1 MENFKFFEKT
11 VPSNFN
17 LHFSSYSLLYLGFES
32 YNGFYDLVCDL
43 TSWFKYQVYYFF
55 GEKFVYYFL
64 YTLIH
69 AILNTN
75 NLVARRSSDP
85 LNRPLNIWLIRTD
98 EGVHQCSLIIRW
110 SKNCDRKVVTY
121 QYKLSFRSSTVA
133 PQVKRTSGQIDR
145 MFSMDPE
152 SGGLS
157 NMQS

>member
-1 MENFKFFEKT
+1 MTSMIFY
-11 VPSNFN
+11 VILPVDS
-17 LHFSSYSLLYLGFES
+17 SSYI
-32 YNGFYDLVCDL
+32 
-43 TSWFKYQVYYFF
+43 TFF

-110 SKNCDRKVVTY
+110 SKNCDRKVVA
-121 QYKLSFRSSTVA
+121 YKYKQSFRSSTVA
-133 PQVKRTSGQIDR
+133 PQVKRTSGQINR
-145 MFSMDPE
+145 MFTMNPE

-157 NMQS
+157 NMQSLLIWYNLYDRLYICISRDFLDMLMSTVT